1 MLQTL
6 HQKVAEV
13 YTRCIGGN
21 EATISTLQMLTA
33 IETRLEELF
42 ETVEGLPA
50 DKVETAEKVCNGHS
64 VCVCCVCVCV
74 CVVLWGVGGG
84 LDVVAWCGG
93 VYGGVNW
100 SVNMWCG
107 GVSVS
112 VNMWCG
118 GVSVSVNMWCCGVIV

>member
-42 ETVEGLPA
+42 ETVEGLPP
-50 DKVETAEKVCNGHS
+50 DKVETAEKVRNGYS
-64 VCVCCVCVCV
+64 VCVGVCALVGCVGCVHWWG
-74 CVVLWGVGGG
+74 WGV
-84 LDVVAWCGG
+84 A
-93 VYGGVNW
+93 
-100 SVNMWCG
+100 
-107 GVSVS
+107 
-112 VNMWCG
+112 
-118 GVSVSVNMWCCGVIV
+118 

>member
-42 ETVEGLPA
+42 ETVEGLPP
-50 DKVETAEKVCNGHS
+50 DKVETAEKVRNGYS
-64 VCVCCVCVCV
+64 VG
-74 CVVLWGVGGG
+74 VVLWGVGWV
-84 LDVVAWCGG
+84 L
-93 VYGGVNW
+93 
-100 SVNMWCG
+100 
-107 GVSVS
+107 
-112 VNMWCG
+112 
-118 GVSVSVNMWCCGVIV
+118 CCGVWGECCVVGCGVCVHWWGWGVA

>member
-42 ETVEGLPA
+42 ETVEGLPP
-50 DKVETAEKVCNGHS
+50 DKVETAEKVRNRYS
-64 VCVCCVCVCV
+64 VGVG
-74 CVVLWGVGGG
+74 VLWGVGC
-84 LDVVAWCGG
+84 VCTGG
-93 VYGGVNW
+93 V
-100 SVNMWCG
+100 
-107 GVSVS
+107 
-112 VNMWCG
+112 
-118 GVSVSVNMWCCGVIV
+118 CGVCVHWWGWGVA